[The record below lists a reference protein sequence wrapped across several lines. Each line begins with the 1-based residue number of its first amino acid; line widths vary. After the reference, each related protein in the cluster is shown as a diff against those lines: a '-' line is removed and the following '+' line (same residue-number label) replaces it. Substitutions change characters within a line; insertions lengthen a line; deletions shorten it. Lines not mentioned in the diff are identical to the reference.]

1 MQHVKNESHEAA
13 INPHRETATIEV
25 EIISNTE
32 GRVQFED
39 VLVELLRMY
48 NAEADEKAAAFELLA
63 EIGIATHK
71 RMGKGVCHE
80 C

>member
-1 MQHVKNESHEAA
+1 MLSYNESHEAA
-13 INPHRETATIEV
+13 INPHRETGTIEV

-48 NAEADEKAAAFELLA
+48 NEEAEEKAAAFELLT
-63 EIGIATHK
+63 EIGMATHK
-71 RMGKGVCHE
+71 RMEGACYE